1 MRARNTE
8 TRFACSCN
16 GCRNYPTRPAEI
28 LHQDQIPSKES
39 GTFYFRKDTMRFFSS
54 RIVDFKAF
62 NRGQEVESLS
72 VIVSSRHGYEGASR
86 YYEIVMLCPYGTI
99 HREGKS
105 FESLRLARKNWES
118 VISDFAPC
126 SCHGC
131 ELDREQVSA

>member
-1 MRARNTE
+1 M
-8 TRFACSCN
+8 
-16 GCRNYPTRPAEI
+16 
-28 LHQDQIPSKES
+28 K
-39 GTFYFRKDTMRFFSS
+39 FFSS

-99 HREGKS
+99 HREG
-105 FESLRLARKNWES
+105 ESYDKLREARKYWDDVLAR
-118 VISDFAPC
+118 FAPC

-131 ELDREQVSA
+131 ELDREQVSK